1 MIKKI
6 VILISLKLFFSCSSK
21 KQNKDVLKKT
31 TFSNPV
37 LKGFYPDPSICKVN
51 NEFYMI
57 NSTFSYFP
65 GIPVFHS
72 SDLVNWKQIGNALNR
87 PEQLNLEGFEVSR
100 GVFAP
105 AITHN

>member
-1 MIKKI
+1 MASINSCDKENTKI
-6 VILISLKLFFSCSSK
+6 
-21 KQNKDVLKKT
+21 KKT
-31 TFSNPV
+31 TFLNPI

-51 NEFYMI
+51 DEFYMI
-57 NSTFSYFP
+57 NSSFASFA
-65 GIPVFHS
+65 GIAIFKS
-72 SDLVNWKQIGNALNR
+72 SNLLNWKQIGNALNR